1 MYKLYGNIEGWKE
14 LDQSNDEM
22 DLVDTMG
29 YYISNNCEINFII
42 KKETKDTDIIYKTI
56 KTHKEYILYLQE
68 VTQKYMTLKQAQSG
82 IVKVKKK

>member
-56 KTHKEYILYLQE
+56 KTNKEYILYLQE
-68 VTQKYMTLKQAQSG
+68 VVERHMQLKKAQG
-82 IVKVKKK
+82 YVKKLKK